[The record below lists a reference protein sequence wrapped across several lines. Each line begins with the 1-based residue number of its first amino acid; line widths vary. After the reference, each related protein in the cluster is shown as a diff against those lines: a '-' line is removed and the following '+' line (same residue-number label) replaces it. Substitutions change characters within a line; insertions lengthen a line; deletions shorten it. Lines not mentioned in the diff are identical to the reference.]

1 MLIGVFIISLWEKGK
16 VDWGHFVTL
25 SIVGLVGTAIGL
37 GIKKA
42 VKKAES
48 KKQN

>member
-1 MLIGVFIISLWEKGK
+1 MLIAVFIVSLWGNRE

-25 SIVGLVGTAIGL
+25 SIGGLIGTVIGL

-42 VKKAES
+42 IEIAGSER
-48 KKQN
+48 QN